1 MDFIEEKKH
10 NFEKFLHEKLP
21 VEFNEYIAKL
31 EQASTQ
37 VFIFWIK
44 MNLSSMKDK
53 IDTYIDD
60 TLKQHGYDRSQFP
73 EEDMAKFKRYLG
85 MFISLCQ

>member
-21 VEFNEYIAKL
+21 HEFNEYISRL

-37 VFIFWIK
+37 VFIMWVK
-44 MNLSSMKDK
+44 MNLTGKK
-53 IDTYIDD
+53 ERIDTYIDSI
-60 TLKQHGYDRSQFP
+60 LKQHGYDRSQFT
-73 EEDMAKFKRYLG
+73 EEGMNKFKRYLD
-85 MFISLCQ
+85 MFISLCN

>member
-31 EQASTQ
+31 EHASTP
-37 VFIFWIK
+37 VFVLWIK
-44 MNLSSMKDK
+44 TNLTSKKDR
-53 IDTYIDD
+53 IDTYINDI
-60 TLKQHGYDRSQFP
+60 LKQHGFDRSQFLQ
-73 EEDMAKFKRYLG
+73 EDMDKFKRYLD
-85 MFISLCQ
+85 MFISLCN